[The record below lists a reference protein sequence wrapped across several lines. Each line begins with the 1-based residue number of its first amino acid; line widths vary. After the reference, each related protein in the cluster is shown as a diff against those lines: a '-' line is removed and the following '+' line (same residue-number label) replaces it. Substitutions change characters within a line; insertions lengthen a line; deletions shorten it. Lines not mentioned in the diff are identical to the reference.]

1 MKDNGQP
8 ISKQT
13 LKRLPMYLN
22 FLRSLPQDTTD
33 HASATSIAE
42 GLGLNQVQVRKDL
55 AMVSDGGKP
64 KTGYVINELIA
75 DIEDFLGYG
84 NVNSAVIL
92 GAGHLGQALLSY
104 EGFKRYG
111 LEIVTAFDT
120 DPAVIGKTVSGKTV
134 LSVEKLADISRRLQI
149 HIGIITVPAAH
160 AQEAADHLVAA
171 GVQAIWNFA
180 PTMLKVPAEIIV
192 QNENMAASLAVL
204 SNHLREQQRERDI

>member
-22 FLRSLPQDTTD
+22 FLRSLPQDATD

-64 KTGYVINELIA
+64 KTGYVINELVA

-120 DPAVIGKTVSGKTV
+120 NPAVVGETVAGKTI

-160 AQEAADHLVAA
+160 AQDAADLLVAA

-180 PTMLKVPAEIIV
+180 PTMLKVPPEIIV

-204 SNHLREQQRERDI
+204 SNHLREKQRENDL